1 MSQATLV
8 MYAATACAYR
18 VQVLDGENQ
27 PLEEYTGGNSRFDS
41 AGFVPA
47 REGVGLRTMKQYAKI
62 TAVEMAQKHGLAP
75 DRVAWDEDEAQ
86 ALREDYAERRQHL
99 GA

>member
-1 MSQATLV
+1 
-8 MYAATACAYR
+8 
-18 VQVLDGENQ
+18 
-27 PLEEYTGGNSRFDS
+27 
-41 AGFVPA
+41 
-47 REGVGLRTMKQYAKI
+47 MKQYAKI